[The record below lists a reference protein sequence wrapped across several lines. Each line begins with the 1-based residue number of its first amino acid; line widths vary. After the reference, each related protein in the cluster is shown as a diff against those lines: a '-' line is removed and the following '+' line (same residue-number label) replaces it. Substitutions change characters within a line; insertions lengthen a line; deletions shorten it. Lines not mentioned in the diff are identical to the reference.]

1 MSTKKL
7 LPENIQIPTP
17 AHLASATGLMG
28 FSNTLPECPSRLPD
42 GTILDYS
49 AVDETWKDVDF
60 PEREVKTETKPQTME
75 ESRASLEASFF
86 QSFQESKLSHV
97 TPAHILKHMTRVQG
111 LAALVPT
118 QDEAVEAELAER
130 GDSPDMRFARK
141 GMSKAKAKMSKF
153 KRGTPGWHAAAG
165 EASAHQFQLGQMK
178 AAQKF
183 RGEAVEV
190 VKFDKVDTEEGSEI
204 SEAVYAVNAVLE
216 SNDLVVEADS
226 MEGYLA
232 GLQEI
237 LETYE
242 LSEADHTALQELFGV
257 IGKVVGA
264 GVDAAR
270 KVVGGAVSAVGGAAS
285 KVGQAVTGGAS
296 KPDDNEAK
304 EPSSS
309 LKKWKHKKE
318 GVEQDEA
325 SPEAK
330 ANKAKRRAGE
340 LDQRLAHNKAVSA
353 AAAKPDP
360 LNPNKVRRLSA
371 AVKPEPKPFVKWQ
384 SKSATA

>member
-118 QDEAVEAELAER
+118 QDEAVEVTKFVKPE
-130 GDSPDMRFARK
+130 
-141 GMSKAKAKMSKF
+141 AK
-153 KRGTPGWHAAAG
+153 
-165 EASAHQFQLGQMK
+165 L
-178 AAQKF
+178 
-183 RGEAVEV
+183 
-190 VKFDKVDTEEGSEI
+190 TEEMI
-204 SEAVYAVNAVLE
+204 SEAVDAANAILE
-216 SNDLVVEADS
+216 RNNLVIEADS
-226 MEGYLA
+226 LGSYA
-232 GLQEI
+232 KGLQEV

-242 LSEADHTALQELFGV
+242 LSEADHAELQELFGV
-257 IGKVVGA
+257 VGDVVGGA
-264 GVDAAR
+264 VKAVR
-270 KVVGGAVSAVGGAAS
+270 KAVGGAVSAVGGAAS